1 VVPLGPRADNP
12 PALGPAGTVHIDHL
26 SWTPYLAA
34 HLNLARGEPGPLSDP
49 TFASLHTLPE
59 GGDYAAGWGVR
70 EPPEG
75 LTGPMLWHRGSNTMW
90 LSYVALLPAMD
101 VAFICNANVG
111 ATNPVT
117 EQCEGLLVKALD
129 ALN

>member
-1 VVPLGPRADNP
+1 
-12 PALGPAGTVHIDHL
+12 
-26 SWTPYLAA
+26 
-34 HLNLARGEPGPLSDP
+34 
-49 TFASLHTLPE
+49 
-59 GGDYAAGWGVR
+59 
-70 EPPEG
+70 
-75 LTGPMLWHRGSNTMW
+75 MLWHRGSNTMW